1 MTKRRYTMTEKIIK
15 TDIANGVVGVYIPTK
30 RFKTARL
37 SVEFELPLREETA
50 SANALLPFMLTGSSK
65 EYPTSMIISRRLD
78 NLYGANLECSCEK
91 RGDSQ
96 VLKMSI
102 ASIENKYSLDDRNIV
117 GDCAEMLVSLIFN
130 PLVDGDR
137 FDEKSFAKERRLMVE
152 KIEGEINNKRN
163 YALYRCESELLKGE
177 PASIARYG
185 SREGQLALTAAD
197 LYTAWKRALSSAFIR
212 IGYLAAEPDESVFDR
227 FKSAFAKIER
237 QPEPILSPVV
247 RPAKEVVSEIE
258 DRMTVNQGK
267 LVLGFRSSI
276 YGDDRETYKMMVFSD
291 LFGGGPYSLLFD
303 NVREKMSLCYYCASR
318 TNRRKGILTVDS
330 GVEFANM
337 DKAYDE
343 VLNQLDRLKKGD
355 FDDSL
360 LDASKKSLCESFRAL
375 GDSQSVLDRY
385 YADRVHVKNPLTPDE
400 LSDLVCSVTR
410 EDIIAVANTLT
421 LDTVYRLKATE
432 EMKK

>member
-1 MTKRRYTMTEKIIK
+1 MIEKIIK
-15 TDIANGVVGVYIPTK
+15 NEIALGVVSVYIPTA

-37 SVEFELPLREETA
+37 SVEFELPLVEETA
-50 SANALLPFMLTGSSK
+50 SANALLPFLLTGCSK
-65 EYPTSMIISRRLD
+65 EYPTSLIISRRLD

-102 ASIENKYSLDDRNIV
+102 TSIENKYSLDDRNIV
-117 GDCAEMLVSLIFN
+117 GECADMLISLIFN
-130 PLVDGDR
+130 PLVENDR
-137 FDEKSFAKERRLMVE
+137 FDEKSFQKERRLMVE

-163 YALYRCESELLKGE
+163 YALYRCEAELLKGE

-185 SREGQLALTAAD
+185 SHEGQLNLTAAD
-197 LYTAWKRALSSAFIR
+197 LFAAWKRVLSTAFIR
-212 IGYLAAEPDESVFDR
+212 VGYLAAEPDETVFDR
-227 FKSAFAKIER
+227 FKSAFAAIER
-237 QPEPILSPVV
+237 SPEPIVPPVV
-247 RPAKEVVSEIE
+247 SPAKADVSEIE
-258 DRMTVNQGK
+258 DRMAVNQGK
-267 LVLGFRSSI
+267 LVLGFRSTVF
-276 YGDDRETYKMMVFSD
+276 GDDRDTYKLMVLSD

-318 TNRRKGILTVDS
+318 SNRRKGFLTVDS

-337 DKAYDE
+337 DKTYDE
-343 VLNQLDRLKKGD
+343 ILNQLNRLKNGD

-360 LDASKKSLCESFRAL
+360 IDASKKSLCESFRSL
-375 GDSQSVLDRY
+375 GDSQSVIDRY
-385 YADRVHVKNPLTPDE
+385 YADRVHSEKVLTPEEMTE
-400 LSDLVCSVTR
+400 LVRSVTR
-410 EDIIAVANTLT
+410 EDIIAVANSLT

>member
-1 MTKRRYTMTEKIIK
+1 MTEKIVK
-15 TDIANGVVGVYIPTK
+15 NEIALGVVGVYIPTT

-37 SVEFELPLREETA
+37 SVEFELPLAEETA
-50 SANALLPFMLTGSSK
+50 SANALLPFLLTGCSK
-65 EYPTSMIISRRLD
+65 EYPTSLIISRRLD

-102 ASIENKYSLDDRNIV
+102 TSIENKYSLDDRDIV
-117 GDCAEMLVSLIFN
+117 GECADMLISLIFN
-130 PLVDGDR
+130 PLVENDR
-137 FDEKSFAKERRLMVE
+137 FDEKSFQKERRLMVE
-152 KIEGEINNKRN
+152 KIDGEINNKRN

-185 SREGQLALTAAD
+185 SREGQLALTSAD
-197 LYTAWKRALSSAFIR
+197 IFTAWKRVLSTAFIR
-212 IGYLAAEPDESVFDR
+212 VGYLAAEPDESVFDR
-227 FKSAFAKIER
+227 FKSAFATIER
-237 QPEPILSPVV
+237 QPEPIVPPVV
-247 RPAKEVVSEIE
+247 SPAKAIVSEIE
-258 DRMTVNQGK
+258 DRMAVNQGK
-267 LVLGFRSSI
+267 LVLGFRSSS
-276 YGDDRETYKMMVFSD
+276 YGDDRDTYRLMVLSD

-318 TNRRKGILTVDS
+318 TNRRKGFLTVDS

-337 DKAYDE
+337 DKTYDE
-343 VLNQLDRLKKGD
+343 ILNQLNRLKNGD

-375 GDSQSVLDRY
+375 GDSQSVIDRY
-385 YADRVHVKNPLTPDE
+385 YADRVHSDNPPTPDE
-400 LSDLVCSVTR
+400 MGELVRSVTR
-410 EDIIAVANTLT
+410 DDIIHVANSLK
-421 LDTVYRLKATE
+421 LDTVYRLKSTE